1 MTRLIASLC
10 GTALLAL
17 AMSAHAA
24 TPTVPVLNWNP
35 CSPDGA
41 VCAAAQVPLDY
52 DDPAGPQT
60 YVVLAR
66 YPVNPATKIGTV
78 FVNFGGPG
86 VSGVTR
92 LIQSGFG
99 LTLRGLLQGKF
110 DVVAF
115 DPRGVGYS
123 DPMQCFDT
131 EGDRTA
137 FRARIRS
144 SRSST
149 TRNGRTSTHTVRL
162 AHAASGVGSRLR
174 CT

>member
-1 MTRLIASLC
+1 MTRLIASMC

-17 AMSAHAA
+17 AMTAHAT

-35 CSPDGA
+35 CSADGA

-52 DDPAGPQT
+52 DDPAG
-60 YVVLAR
+60 
-66 YPVNPATKIGTV
+66 PATKIGTV

-123 DPMQCFDT
+123 DPIQCFDT

-137 FRARIRS
+137 FRGALPVFPFSDDQERPYFSAYS
-144 SRSST
+144 SL
-149 TRNGRTSTHTVRL
+149 G
-162 AHAASGVGSRLR
+162 LR
-174 CT
+174 CLGRGQP